1 MRPASVSPAARR
13 PPPRGKVL
21 GQWNWVDAVE
31 NTRGRRGHAPALRTV
46 YVPFSKRLSVN
57 ESGDPQRW
65 WFTIRVTVSNRQRR
79 HAALASP
86 FGRGAQC
93 AHWAER
99 VFFTDHNIITL
110 LPSQSASPPALPEGE
125 PREGAFCFGASV
137 SLGFAVPHPSRLRRA
152 AFPLGK
158 VLGRWNWVDA
168 VENTRGR
175 RGHAPALR
183 KVRSLCPKD

>member
-1 MRPASVSPAARR
+1 MRWKTHVGGGGSQR
-13 PPPRGKVL
+13 PTHGVR
-21 GQWNWVDAVE
+21 
-31 NTRGRRGHAPALRTV
+31 
-46 YVPFSKRLSVN
+46 SLSLNLLSSN
-57 ESGDPQRW
+57 EPGDPQRW

-125 PREGAFCFGASV
+125 PREGAFCFGTSV

-168 VENTRGR
+168 VENTRRR
-175 RGHAPALR
+175 RGACPRPTKAPF
-183 KVRSLCPKD
+183 SPNN